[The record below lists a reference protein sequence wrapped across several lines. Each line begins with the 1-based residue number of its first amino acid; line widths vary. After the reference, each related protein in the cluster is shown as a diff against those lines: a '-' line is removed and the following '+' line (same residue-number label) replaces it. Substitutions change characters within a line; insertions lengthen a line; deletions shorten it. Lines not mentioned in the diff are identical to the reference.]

1 MAEKNKEK
9 SRSNKESVDKNK
21 SLGKASLLHS
31 KKSLTSDKSAS
42 LVASLARQDRDSQP
56 NNDGLSPFWSDEL
69 DVKPMLISDYPENQ
83 SFFDF
88 FFNLESSAWNV
99 FNLDMARNDASIR
112 FTSLIP
118 SQKKVQNFFV
128 PSKDSVRYSYLLECF
143 VTN

>member
-69 DVKPMLISDYPENQ
+69 DVKPMLISDFPENQ

-112 FTSLIP
+112 YTSLIP
-118 SQKKVQNFFV
+118 S
-128 PSKDSVRYSYLLECF
+128 
-143 VTN
+143 